1 MPYSD
6 STLTFSSW
14 NISWMIEN
22 LTWSVMVPVY
32 NPHQR
37 YLTEALESVVRGR
50 SKVSKMQVEV
60 LDDCSTNFDVQSMIA
75 ERFGEQVL
83 FHRNSR
89 RYGLAENWNQ
99 SVERAHG
106 ELIHILHQD
115 DFVEDDYY
123 AHIESL
129 AAEHPNAGLYATR
142 CFYVDADSTI
152 VGVSNRVQEM
162 ETPRLGPEPFFY
174 ETPIQCSAVTV
185 RRSAYRDLGNFRL
198 DMGYVTDCEMWA
210 RISDAHGAVVCPGV
224 KASFRMGHGSET
236 SRMLRSAEAIEDIR
250 VCTHIIC

>member
-1 MPYSD
+1 M
-6 STLTFSSW
+6 
-14 NISWMIEN
+14 
-22 LTWSVMVPVY
+22 
-32 NPHQR
+32 
-37 YLTEALESVVRGR
+37 
-50 SKVSKMQVEV
+50 
-60 LDDCSTNFDVQSMIA
+60 
-75 ERFGEQVL
+75 
-83 FHRNSR
+83 
-89 RYGLAENWNQ
+89 
-99 SVERAHG
+99 ERAHG

-123 AHIESL
+123 AHIELL

-142 CFYVDADSTI
+142 CFYVDADLTI
-152 VGVSNRVQEM
+152 VGVSNCVQEM

-236 SRMLRSAEAIEDIR
+236 SRMLRSAEAIEDISR
-250 VCTHIIC
+250 LNRLLERRYPSFDPDRGRARASDTAWHSFRTFRKCGDHTASVANYKAWASITSLRRRLGYHARHRLALVKAGLWQTQKN